1 MVQLSSGDEARRGQT
16 HKARERADAA
26 RNRAAIL
33 AAAERLLSE
42 HGAEHVSIERVAQA
56 AGVGKATVFHR
67 FGSRAGLMRALAME
81 RLGALQ
87 EAMRAGPP
95 PLGPGAPPRDR
106 LIAFFD
112 AILEVATR
120 NAALMAAY
128 EHAETGERQEGLLY
142 QVWHQHVSSLI
153 AQARPDLDAELLG
166 HLLLGSLHSDLVL
179 HLLRRQETQ
188 RLTATLHELITTLLP
203 AEPIYYKP

>member
-1 MVQLSSGDEARRGQT
+1 
-16 HKARERADAA
+16 
-26 RNRAAIL
+26 
-33 AAAERLLSE
+33 
-42 HGAEHVSIERVAQA
+42 
-56 AGVGKATVFHR
+56 
-67 FGSRAGLMRALAME
+67 MRALATE

-87 EAMRAGPP
+87 EAMDSGPP

-112 AILEVATR
+112 AMLEVATR
-120 NAALMAAY
+120 NVALMAAY
-128 EHAETGERQEGLLY
+128 EHAESGERQEGLLY

-179 HLLRRQETQ
+179 HLLRRGETQ
-188 RLTATLHELITTLLP
+188 RLTATLHELISTLLP
-203 AEPIYYKP
+203 DYYES